1 MNLWIRSQDK
11 KLLIPINN
19 ALYIPQS
26 RTGENFGIFYKDIML
41 GYYTKERAL
50 EVLDEI
56 HSLLNPIIKYNQ
68 NIPIETIQDRI
79 YQLKQYT
86 DIKIHELSTCV
97 YEMPKE

>member
-41 GYYTKERAL
+41 GYYTKEERAL
-50 EVLDEI
+50 EVLNEI
-56 HSLLNPIIKYNQ
+56 ELALGCKRTAFNN
-68 NIPIETIQDRI
+68 TIVFVNV
-79 YQLKQYT
+79 L
-86 DIKIHELSTCV
+86 ENVNSMV
-97 YEMPKE
+97 YEMPEE

>member
-1 MNLWIRSQDK
+1 MNLWIRSQDRK
-11 KLLIPINN
+11 ILIPIDN

-41 GYYTKERAL
+41 GYYTKEERTL

-56 HSLLNPIIKYNQ
+56 QRL
-68 NIPIETIQDRI
+68 IED
-79 YQLKQYT
+79 LQY
-86 DIKIHELSTCV
+86 IGYAIEKEKFCGYRPNV

>member
-1 MNLWIRSQDK
+1 MNLWIRNQDK

-41 GYYTKERAL
+41 GYYTKEERAL

-56 HSLLNPIIKYNQ
+56 QKIFYNNQ
-68 NIPIETIQDRI
+68 KFINNVV
-79 YQLKQYT
+79 
-86 DIKIHELSTCV
+86 V
-97 YEMPKE
+97 YEMPEE

>member
-1 MNLWIRSQDK
+1 MNLWIRNQDK

-41 GYYTKERAL
+41 GYYTKEERAL

-56 HSLLNPIIKYNQ
+56 QNMFYNNQ
-68 NIPIETIQDRI
+68 KFINDVV
-79 YQLKQYT
+79 
-86 DIKIHELSTCV
+86 V
-97 YEMPKE
+97 YEMPEE